1 MFKRGLLGVAIIAV
15 SMPLMADGKS
25 FENSYFMTGVTLS
38 KAQEQTVQGI
48 NLEYNWINY
57 NEHYTAHSHK
67 HQLNGFG
74 IKFNTDDTKFDNE
87 YSDVREITLYGKR
100 GFEFREDGNFY
111 GLVSAGVG
119 LVETSKPKA
128 QKSSD
133 TTGDSVAVAINSTNT
148 DGIVPPEDTI
158 DDGPNVGDDELPANP
173 NPDLNNDENDGGGD
187 FTTGNPNTDEKISLS
202 AEIGLGVGYYS
213 REGNYAA
220 SVEVLGQYY
229 EKGDF
234 DPALRVMFGWKF

>member
-1 MFKRGLLGVAIIAV
+1 MFKKGLLGLTVAAL
-15 SMPLMADGKS
+15 SMPLMADEKS
-25 FENSYFMTGVTLS
+25 FENSYFMTGATLS

-48 NLEYNWINY
+48 NLEYNWVDY
-57 NEHYTAHSHK
+57 NEHYSDHSHK

-87 YSDVREITLYGKR
+87 YSDVRELGLYGKR
-100 GFEFREDGNFY
+100 GFELKEESNFY
-111 GLVSAGVG
+111 GLLSAGIG

-128 QKSSD
+128 KSDS
-133 TTGDSVAVAINSTNT
+133 GDESSAASLTVNGAVDDFIDNPDAN
-148 DGIVPPEDTI
+148 DGEI
-158 DDGPNVGDDELPANP
+158 PANP
-173 NPDLNNDENDGGGD
+173 NPDLDNDENDGGGD

-213 REGNYAA
+213 REGTYAA
-220 SVEVLGQYY
+220 SFEVLGQYY

-234 DPALRVMFGWKF
+234 DPALRVMFGWRF

>member
-1 MFKRGLLGVAIIAV
+1 MFKKGLLGFAIVAA
-15 SMPLMADGKS
+15 SMPLMADEKS
-25 FENSYFMTGVTLS
+25 FENSYFMTGATLS
-38 KAQEQTVQGI
+38 KAQEQTIQGI
-48 NLEYNWINY
+48 NLEYNWVDY
-57 NEHYTAHSHK
+57 NEHYTDSSHK

-87 YSDVREITLYGKR
+87 YSDVRELGLYGKR
-100 GFEFREDGNFY
+100 GFELKEESNFY
-111 GLVSAGVG
+111 GLVSAGIG
-119 LVETSKPKA
+119 LVETSKPKES
-128 QKSSD
+128 SSD
-133 TTGDSVAVAINSTNT
+133 DNSAAVDISSAN
-148 DGIVPPEDTI
+148 EDLLNNPLDPTAPA
-158 DDGPNVGDDELPANP
+158 PNEGDDV
-173 NPDLNNDENDGGGD
+173 NNNEGEDDNGGGD

-234 DPALRVMFGWKF
+234 DPALRVMFGWRF

>member
-1 MFKRGLLGVAIIAV
+1 MFRKGLLGLTVAAL
-15 SMPLMADGKS
+15 SMPLMADEKS

-48 NLEYNWINY
+48 NLEYNWVDY
-57 NEHYTAHSHK
+57 NEHYTDHSHK

-87 YSDVREITLYGKR
+87 YSDVRELGLYGKR
-100 GFEFREDGNFY
+100 GFELKEESNFY
-111 GLVSAGVG
+111 GLVSAGIG

-128 QKSSD
+128 KSDSNEAES
-133 TTGDSVAVAINSTNT
+133 GDESSADSLAVNGAVDDFIDNPDEG
-148 DGIVPPEDTI
+148 DGEI
-158 DDGPNVGDDELPANP
+158 PANP
-173 NPDLNNDENDGGGD
+173 NPDLDNDENDGGGD

-202 AEIGLGVGYYS
+202 AEIGLGIGYYS

-234 DPALRVMFGWKF
+234 DPALRVMFGWRF

>member
-1 MFKRGLLGVAIIAV
+1 MFKKGLLGFAIVAA
-15 SMPLMADGKS
+15 SMPLMADEKS
-25 FENSYFMTGVTLS
+25 FENSYFMTGATLS

-48 NLEYNWINY
+48 NLEYNWVDY
-57 NEHYTAHSHK
+57 NEHYTDSSHK

-74 IKFNTDDTKFDNE
+74 VKFNTDDTKFDNE

-100 GFEFREDGNFY
+100 GFELKEDSNFY
-111 GLVSAGVG
+111 GLVSAGIG
-119 LVETSKPKA
+119 LVETSKPKLNSNDS
-128 QKSSD
+128 SSD
-133 TTGDSVAVAINSTNT
+133 IPEGSVVLNSAAEDDEFT
-148 DGIVPPEDTI
+148 DNPDNGSQDPVT
-158 DDGPNVGDDELPANP
+158 DGPNEEDKE
-173 NPDLNNDENDGGGD
+173 EGGS

-234 DPALRVMFGWKF
+234 DPALRVMFGWRF